1 MAATLREVIS
11 EMKTIL
17 RSEASP
23 AARRDRILELVAG
36 FLVKALARDED
47 RGQVAVLMAIPEARQ
62 LTFAYP
68 PHLARGNVLPIDR
81 DSFAG
86 RVVLEKRPLV
96 ENQVPDEP
104 HKDFFERIPARG
116 REVRPI
122 QKMIAA
128 PLLGGDGEAIGV
140 IEVSRTGASPSEAGA
155 DFTPVDARNLEKCCR
170 AFAPFVA
177 RTWTRAE

>member
-1 MAATLREVIS
+1 MAVRLRDVVEQ
-11 EMKTIL
+11 MKTAL
-17 RSEASP
+17 GSESTP
-23 AARRDRILELVAG
+23 ERQCDRILDLLAG
-36 FLVKALARDED
+36 FLVSALARDAD
-47 RGQVAVLMAIPEARQ
+47 RGQVAVLMVIPGQHQ

-68 PHLARGNVLPIDR
+68 PHLSRGNVLPVDR

-86 RVVLEKRPLV
+86 RVVLGKRGLI

-128 PLLGGDGEAIGV
+128 PMLDAEGEPFGV
-140 IEVSRTGASPSEAGA
+140 IEVSRTGSTPASAGA
-155 DFTPVDARNLEKCCR
+155 DFTAVDAKNLEQCCR

-177 RTWTRAE
+177 RTWRR

>member
-1 MAATLREVIS
+1 MAVRLRDVIE
-11 EMKTIL
+11 EMKTTL
-17 RSEASP
+17 RSDGSSDQRCA
-23 AARRDRILELVAG
+23 RILELLAG
-36 FLVKALARDED
+36 FLVAALARDAD
-47 RGQVAVLMAIPEARQ
+47 RGQAAVLMAIDGRSQ

-86 RVVLEKRPLV
+86 RVVLGQRPMI

-116 REVRPI
+116 QKVRPI

-128 PLLGGDGEAIGV
+128 PMLDAAGEPFGV
-140 IEVSRTGASPSEAGA
+140 IEVSRTGSTPAAAGA
-155 DFTPVDARNLEKCCR
+155 DFTAVDAKNLEQCCR

-177 RTWTRAE
+177 RTWRR